1 MSYTLA
7 GNAVVTTQQ
16 QQDFLNDMVKKLP
29 FDLFVTSATRTPAAQ
44 VRAMFTKIELG
55 DDLLAIYSNK
65 TFAQSIID
73 AYPNEI
79 EAIGI
84 VEDYAAGGGGST
96 HLRGLGIDFR
106 TRDKSVE
113 QVEEMMKTAKELGTK
128 PLYEDTPP
136 HIHVSIPKDYK
147 STGSPSKAKNTSLLI
162 LPAIGVIGYALIKAK

>member
-7 GNAVVTTQQ
+7 GNAVITTQQ
-16 QQDFLNDMVKKLP
+16 QQDFLNDMVKKVP
-29 FDLFVTSATRTPAAQ
+29 FDLFVTSATRTPASQ

-96 HLRGLGIDFR
+96 HLRGLG
-106 TRDKSVE
+106 S
-113 QVEEMMKTAKELGTK
+113 ATK
-128 PLYEDTPP
+128 
-136 HIHVSIPKDYK
+136 
-147 STGSPSKAKNTSLLI
+147 
-162 LPAIGVIGYALIKAK
+162 YAA